1 MHALHNIHA
10 TLAPGAIVVD
20 TQPVSARP
28 QVASDGVSLGSLDMR
43 AWLDTIQA
51 VDERVVE
58 TIRIGLYELQHE
70 SRFAVIDTFDDGPEC
85 AEIVDGWRG
94 TRVPHGVSTRLA
106 ATTSQVTVRQEIR
119 LRLFRREPRFSRG
132 EAAVRLASRRRESGY
147 RQPDPV
153 SAAPARTSPL
163 S

>member
-1 MHALHNIHA
+1 VHALHNIHA

-94 TRVPHGVSTRLA
+94 TRVPHGVSARLA

-132 EAAVRLASRRRESGY
+132 EASVRLASRRRESGY